1 VPQVSQRFE
10 RLAAQ
15 FESIA
20 RNLGDCQNP
29 TQRRE
34 SLQGMILV
42 LEQMADICMNEH
54 SLLDSKPGGTT
65 PSNPPLS
72 KAARQ

>member
-1 VPQVSQRFE
+1 VTEVSQRFK

-15 FESIA
+15 FEVIA
-20 RNLGDCQNP
+20 HNLSDCQNP

-34 SLQGMILV
+34 SPPGM
-42 LEQMADICMNEH
+42 MADICMNEH

-65 PSNPPLS
+65 PST
-72 KAARQ
+72 RH